1 MQNLQMVLTERLR
14 AEWLDF
20 ELDYPEWLRSIVDDD
35 LYYVI
40 TLITLCSCSFG
51 LGLCIGLIWIMV

>member
-1 MQNLQMVLTERLR
+1 MQKLQMVLTERLR

-20 ELDYPEWLRSIVDDD
+20 ELDYPEWLRSIIDDD

-40 TLITLCSCSFG
+40 TLITICANSFG
-51 LGLCIGLIWIMV
+51 IGLCIGWLLTL

>member
-20 ELDYPEWLRSIVDDD
+20 ELDYPEWLRIILMDD
-35 LYYVI
+35 LYYTI
-40 TLITLCSCSFG
+40 TLITVCANSFA
-51 LGLCIGLIWIMV
+51 IGLVVGWLVTI

>member
-1 MQNLQMVLTERLR
+1 MQNFQMAIEKRLR

-20 ELDYPEWLRSIVDDD
+20 ELDYPEWLRSIIDDD

-40 TLITLCSCSFG
+40 TLITICANSFA
-51 LGLCIGLIWIMV
+51 IGLVLGWLLTI